1 MSKIFFNSYVPEY
14 VSENLPWYE
23 CDSLMTYIDQLK
35 WKEFI
40 SDSDA
45 SIKNTKVIN
54 FEMIH
59 AQCKGMPR
67 TLSDQFY

>member
-23 CDSLMTYIDQLK
+23 CDGLMTYIDHLK

-45 SIKNTKVIN
+45 SIKNTTPNVKVCLVHFLTNSI
-54 FEMIH
+54 
-59 AQCKGMPR
+59 KP
-67 TLSDQFY
+67 